1 MNTQINPQVDRI
13 IAEALQLSSDEQQI
27 ILDRLQEQREW
38 KALISKP
45 EAKKAIREL
54 AKKALEEET
63 EEGGFD
69 GSYAFLAGPTGHHC
83 ARFRLAV

>member
-1 MNTQINPQVDRI
+1 MSTQINPQINRI
-13 IAEALQLSSDEQQI
+13 IAEVLQLSPDEQQI

-38 KALISKP
+38 KALVSKP

-54 AKKALEEET
+54 GRKALEEET

-69 GSYAFLAGPTGHHC
+69 GL
-83 ARFRLAV
+83 